1 MRGRENVGRIKMDS
15 AFKTRDQC
23 LKTLFVL
30 SLTFLKHKLDRL
42 FIRLSR
48 IFLVEA
54 RRLLLNWYT
63 PLTDLPA
70 NFRLA
75 FKSLL

>member
-1 MRGRENVGRIKMDS
+1 MKGRGNVGRIKMGG

-42 FIRLSR
+42 FIHLSR
-48 IFLVEA
+48 IFVVQA
-54 RRLLLNWYT
+54 RRLLL
-63 PLTDLPA
+63 
-70 NFRLA
+70 
-75 FKSLL
+75 LLLILLYCYY